1 MPIRRRACSMRASR
15 AFTLVELLV
24 VIAIIGI
31 LAAML
36 LTVLSQVRSRVQAV
50 CCLNNLRH
58 WGNATHIFALDNDGL
73 LTKDGWAN
81 PGLFPKKS
89 SETNSWYVQLPQ
101 AVGMPSYFE
110 MPWRSNST
118 IDLGHS
124 IWICPSNPRR
134 STGTNLFHYCR
145 NELIDGTGADEHR
158 VRLEDLPR
166 PASIVHLFDSRDK
179 PAIGTASYVHTNLHN
194 RGAQFVFIDGHAA
207 RFNNTEYW
215 NSKTHK
221 AITNNPA
228 LVWIP

>member
-1 MPIRRRACSMRASR
+1 MRASR

-24 VIAIIGI
+24 TIGVIAI
-31 LAAML
+31 LAAMIL
-36 LTVLSQVRSRVQAV
+36 PVLGSARGTTRAIT
-50 CCLNNLRH
+50 CLNNLQQ
-58 WGNATHIFALDNDGL
+58 WGNATHLYALDNYGL
-73 LTKDGWAN
+73 LTKDGALD
-81 PGLFPKKS
+81 GS
-89 SETNSWYVQLPQ
+89 SVSSAWYIDLPRAINQ
-101 AVGMPSYFE
+101 PTYRE
-110 MPWRSNST
+110 MPWRTNAN
-118 IDLGHS
+118 IDPGHS

-134 STGTNLFHYCR
+134 SDGTQLFHYCR
-145 NELIDGTGADEHR
+145 NELIDGTGKNEHP

-166 PASIVHLFDSRDK
+166 PASIVHLFDTRHE

-215 NSKTHK
+215 NFKTHK

>member
-1 MPIRRRACSMRASR
+1 MRASR
-15 AFTLVELLV
+15 AFTLIELLM

-31 LAAML
+31 LAAL
-36 LTVLSQVRSRVQAV
+36 VLTAVSRVKSRVQAV

-58 WGNATHIFALDNDGL
+58 WGNATHLYALDNDGL
-73 LTKDGWAN
+73 LPPDGWST
-81 PGLFPKKS
+81 PPLFPKENKD
-89 SETNSWYVQLPQ
+89 TNSWYFLLPK
-101 AVGMPSYFE
+101 AAGLPTYYE
-110 MPWRSNST
+110 MPWRSNAT
-118 IDLGHS
+118 VDLGHS

-145 NELIDGTGADEHR
+145 NEYIDGTGTNQYQ

-166 PASIVHLFDSRDK
+166 PASIVHLFDTK
-179 PAIGTASYVHTNLHN
+179 HEPANGMWSYVHTNIHN

-207 RFNNTEYW
+207 RFNATVFW
-215 NSKTHK
+215 NFKTHK